1 MAFDNVLSV
10 LGEFGIYQRRIC
22 VLVILLWF
30 PGAANVLSIVY
41 LSVPADHWC
50 SVSAWDS
57 ANCTALSLSESECE
71 DLKKRLSIPHN
82 ETEKGEP
89 SYLQCYQYNV
99 SGVSFQDAILEDG
112 GDAGQYDVIPC
123 QNGWE
128 HDRAW
133 SEYTI
138 EQQFDLVCHRKYL
151 VNLSQT
157 IFFLG
162 VFIGSF
168 VFGALADRIGR
179 KVVIFLCVGIAVV
192 FGTAAAFSTSYVTF
206 VVLRLV
212 NAAACWGLIV
222 VAPII
227 GTEFVGSSKRAYIGI
242 LISLG
247 FPGGYLYLT
256 FLAYFI
262 RNWRYL
268 LLALNISFVPYF
280 FFYPLILESFR
291 WQLSMGRLKGA
302 ELTIKQAAKIN
313 KVSLPKS
320 TLEAL
325 QGSTSISTK
334 EKSREPNVTDL
345 FRTPVLRVRTL
356 ILVALWMTNNLIF
369 YALHLSTSTFGVN
382 VYISFVISGMLEVVA
397 ICLCVFLVDSAG
409 RRPTCIVSVIV
420 AGLASFAVIPSPPG
434 PVRAAMG
441 LVGKFAIASSWAICG
456 IYVIEVLPTQLRSVG
471 MGLCS
476 TTSRVVAMATPLLLL
491 LAELWAPAVLVMQG
505 VVAVC
510 IAFFLRLLPET
521 KGKAL
526 PDTLEEGENF
536 CRDEPPMGCMPRTR
550 RKRQKEDSSPTSDT
564 KV

>member
-320 TLEAL
+320 TLEEL